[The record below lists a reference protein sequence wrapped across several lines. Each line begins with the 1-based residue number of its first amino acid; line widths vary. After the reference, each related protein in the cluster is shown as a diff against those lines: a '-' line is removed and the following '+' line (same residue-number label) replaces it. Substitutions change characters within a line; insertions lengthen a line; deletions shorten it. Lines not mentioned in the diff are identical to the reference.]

1 MCAVCVWQEEKEI
14 RGVTKLI
21 SLATNTKGCLFTT
34 KVLKGLS
41 EAYQEANR
49 EYEQC
54 QQGLVA
60 KCVDV
65 VGKAAPFKPC
75 C

>member
-1 MCAVCVWQEEKEI
+1 MCSVCVWQEEKEI

-65 VGKAAPFKPC
+65 VGKAALIKPC